1 MRSYP
6 VTKNAAINKKFT
18 DFSEIVKGT
27 LSSKLSAHPQ
37 NVDYA
42 TKFDAIQ
49 LMKQQFAE
57 IANVPG

>member
-1 MRSYP
+1 MST
-6 VTKNAAINKKFT
+6 VQVIDAAINKEFT
-18 DFSEIVKGT
+18 NFSEIVKEK
-27 LSSKLSAHPQ
+27 LSSKLSAHSQ